1 MKKLRRIISMLMVLV
16 LFIGI
21 LPMNLGVVKAEAE
34 LDDSFKLKD
43 IRARVYDGDKWEDLT
58 LTAVVYNEE
67 EKRDDEF
74 ATEFRSDISKYR
86 IYLDPKYKK
95 IQFNIKK
102 NFEGQKFRA
111 TYANDNYKVD
121 ANDNGDIVTIRPGIS
136 VLSVTDDNNNYAG
149 YLVLINKIGNGT
161 IHELNVTSGS
171 AEFYEAYEGDL
182 VTIKADKSI
191 FRGKVFDRWVKVEDV
206 DKIIELEQDND
217 IIKELNKTPTELRMP
232 NYNLRV
238 KPIFKDSEVGDSSL
252 RNIILYGL
260 EDEVWKNQ
268 KSKLVFDKEEK
279 TYTVNLGEDFSKGY
293 VYVQFGESEQSISV
307 TLNDNVVASSKA
319 YTYNGYETEKLE
331 LHNGENI
338 FKITVTSQD
347 KKNTSVYTL
356 IVNRGEV
363 KYNVSF
369 DAGEGSGE
377 MPDTEI
383 EKGKEFEL
391 PENGFTA
398 PDGQEF
404 KVWEV
409 DGIEY
414 PAKTKIKID
423 KKTIVK
429 AIWKDIEYKVTFNKT
444 EGSGEMNEKIV
455 KAGEKYTLP
464 ENGFTAPDN
473 KEFVGWKVGD
483 DEKKPGETITVNED
497 TEVKAL
503 WKDIMLSVSF
513 KAGEGSGSM
522 ESKKIA
528 KGSTYELP
536 KCTFTAPDNKEFKSW
551 SVDDKE
557 KSVGEEITIDG
568 NIELTAL
575 WKEIQVK
582 VSFNANQG
590 SGTMKD
596 VLVNKGSK
604 YTLPACDFTA
614 PTNKEFKAWEVNGK
628 EKAVGD
634 VITIND
640 NTEITATW
648 RDKPIEKYKVTLV
661 ANNGTNETKEEN
673 IEKGKEYTL
682 PECKFTE
689 PENKV
694 FKAWQIADKEYKP
707 QDKIKIDGETIVR
720 AIWQVKSN
728 KTDPDKPNPG
738 EEKPDEDNPGD
749 KPNQDKPNQDKPKPF
764 EKHAINITPS
774 PYGEVIIDP
783 PEAKVGDKVTVR
795 AIANYG
801 YELLGLSVHDASGK
815 LLPIIN
821 GEFLMPDGEVD
832 IYPIFREIAP
842 YIEPETDDKAEREE
856 QKRRDRRNYYHEEE
870 KDEDEVKTIDKA
882 KEEKQKESKV
892 LITIGSEILDKV
904 DGGVRTLKAMDT
916 KPYIKGGRTMLPL
929 RYISEALG
937 YRVAWLSETRTAVI
951 MDIGL
956 RVEIPVDSNFII
968 VNGVKYTSDV
978 KPEMRNNRIML
989 PIANIAR
996 ALGLKDGKDILW
1008 DEVNRQVTLTRNF
1021 NTK

>member
-58 LTAVVYNEE
+58 LTAVVYIEGKGYEE
-67 EKRDDEF
+67 FSSEF
-74 ATEFRSDISKYR
+74 NSDIKKYKL
-86 IYLDPKYKK
+86 YLDPKYEK

-102 NFEGQKFRA
+102 NFEGQKFSA
-111 TYANDNYKVD
+111 TYADDNYEVD

-136 VLSVTDDNNNYAG
+136 VLSVTVNNNNSAE

-161 IHELNVTSGS
+161 IHKLNVTSGS
-171 AEFYEAYEGDL
+171 AEFYEAYEGDI

-191 FRGKVFDRWVKVEDV
+191 FRGKVFDRWVKVEDE
-206 DKIIELEQDND
+206 DEDEEKIIELKQGND

-238 KPIFKDSEVGDSSL
+238 KPIFKNSEVGDSSL

-331 LHNGENI
+331 LNNGENI

-347 KKNTSVYTL
+347 KKHTSVYTL

-464 ENGFTAPDN
+464 ENGFTAPNN

-503 WKDIMLSVSF
+503 WKDIMLSLSF

-568 NIELTAL
+568 NIEITAL

-634 VITIND
+634 VITINED
-640 NTEITATW
+640 TEVIAIW

-661 ANNGTNETKEEN
+661 ANNGTNDTKVVEK
-673 IEKGKEYTL
+673 EKGADYTL
-682 PECKFTE
+682 PDCKFTA
-689 PENKV
+689 PEGQV
-694 FKAWQIADKEYKP
+694 FKAWEIGDKEYDP
-707 QDKIKIDGETIVR
+707 QTTIKIDEETEIK
-720 AIWQVKSN
+720 AIWQENPDKPGEDKPDEEN
-728 KTDPDKPNPG
+728 PDKPNPG
-738 EEKPDEDNPGD
+738 EESNP
-749 KPNQDKPNQDKPKPF
+749 DKPKQ
-764 EKHAINITPS
+764 KHAINITPS
-774 PYGEVIIDP
+774 PYGKVIIEP
-783 PEAKVGDKVTVR
+783 NEAKAGDKVTVH

-801 YELLGLSVHDASGK
+801 YELISLSFRDASGK
-815 LLPIIN
+815 LLPITKGQFI
-821 GEFLMPDGEVD
+821 MPDGEVSVSS
-832 IYPIFREIAP
+832 IFREIAP
-842 YIEPETDDKAEREE
+842 YIEPEIYDKAEREE
-856 QKRRDRRNYYHEEE
+856 QKRRHRRNYYHEEE
-870 KDEDEVKTIDKA
+870 KDEDEVKTIDKVQ
-882 KEEKQKESKV
+882 EEKQKESKV

-904 DGGVRTLKAMDT
+904 DNGVRTLKAMDT

-929 RYISEALG
+929 RYVAEALG
-937 YRVAWLSETRTAVI
+937 YKVAWLSESRTAVI

-956 RVEIPVDSNFII
+956 RVEIPVDSSFII

-978 KPEMRNNRIML
+978 KPEMRKNRIML

-1008 DEVNRQVTLTRNF
+1008 DEVNRQVTLIRNF